1 MHSRWVSRALRA
13 TTVAVAVVFALS
25 CHRTKTGSAEPTLG
39 RNWIGSLDVVEEN
52 VPPTDLTKVKRED
65 LARHIEAIYRLKPD
79 RRFLCAVSDIHNLLG
94 GSQETAFVRHVDS
107 GGWLVR
113 LGKAEGGQLPELP
126 SFSDGLAFVRRWAA
140 QEWQLEKAG
149 GLQKADQGEVAR
161 LEERTWHSSYLE
173 HLQILDRANALAKKA
188 PRDAALMR
196 VAAEALLAVGLE
208 TQDITEM
215 LDPLLGRAMALLAVS
230 EASSGVPASARSLS
244 MLAAELGYWND
255 ALDIATALDPED
267 PWRLFLNRE
276 SAQLE
281 ALLAKTK
288 DPFIAVLAM
297 RAFAVRGDEDSMFA
311 VAGTAGITEPP
322 SFTFL
327 AAMVGMNSFSL
338 QPEVDERLAAEAFR
352 LAVSTRLP
360 TGEVRGLSPWE
371 RLRGLWDR
379 WRKRPSVALPVEAR
393 LREFEAA
400 VGSQADKLGGRL
412 VDKVTMAGILRAPLY
427 AALLAEA
434 HYYLDRLSSTPHAA
448 QLAAAIVDPPPGA
461 AAELKRWIEDRVAVR
476 DGIPG
481 GVERVAHDMGTLRR
495 LGVWPVF
502 RLIWSLG
509 GNLKVWWDPVARR
522 PIRGMFDGLDSRTSH
537 LVAASVLGGNLLWD
551 VKTWQRFAIAAA
563 QRDPGAL
570 QQPQLVFVVAN
581 LKDTALLWRLANR
594 VDLPI
599 GTRATALERLVEVAP
614 DQAGTGVAGLRRL
627 GDGIGPEASG
637 TVVRS
642 LVGVLEKL
650 GRSHDADRA
659 IDEWLATRGPS
670 AGLGYPAMLAFKS
683 QRLRRQ
689 GRLAEAW
696 QVIEP
701 AIDTW
706 KNDCLEEATLVLLEL
721 KRPEDA
727 LKVAEMAAERYPDAE
742 SGHALVA
749 QALWQLDR
757 PHEAAGRLKAG
768 LQGRSERA
776 WSESVASAFVR
787 EFRGLDFARAGR
799 ALEELQRAGVSA
811 QSLRDLALGV
821 GQHGNHKLAFTML
834 SALLG
839 TDPMKDQA
847 MLFAFRE
854 LREADGLEAALAWLQ
869 HRVPVLT
876 DPVIIL
882 AYSIGADDIV
892 WDYPGQRVGRDKS
905 FLWVL
910 LRAAA
915 YARAPQPRPERREL
929 ILEYCRHQPEGTW
942 NSVYPR
948 YLLGE
953 IDERAVLAFATDRSA
968 ICTVAWLIGTR
979 KASEGKVGEA
989 ADWFQV
995 AMETGEQGQPPYS
1008 LSYELM
1014 AKWAGT
1020 KKLMENLATEKVLF

>member
-1 MHSRWVSRALRA
+1 VAL
-13 TTVAVAVVFALS
+13 AVVFALS
-25 CHRTKTGSAEPTLG
+25 CHKTPAKSPEPTLG
-39 RNWIGSLDVVEEN
+39 RNWIGSLEIVEED

-79 RRFLCAVSDIHNLLG
+79 RRFLSAISDVHRLLG
-94 GSQETAFVRHVDS
+94 GSQETAFVRYVGN

-113 LGKAEGGQLPELP
+113 LGKTEVGQLPELP
-126 SFSDGLAFVRRWAA
+126 SFSDCLAFVRRWAA
-140 QEWQLEKAG
+140 QEWQLQRG
-149 GLQKADQGEVAR
+149 RGLQKADQGEVAR
-161 LEERTWHSSYLE
+161 LDERTWQSSYLE

-188 PRDAALMR
+188 PRDAALMS

-255 ALDIATALDPED
+255 ALDIATTLGPED
-267 PWRLFLNRE
+267 PWRLFLSRDG
-276 SAQLE
+276 AQLE

-297 RAFAVRGDEDSMFA
+297 RAYAVRGNEEGVVE
-311 VAGTAGITEPP
+311 VARTVGIAEPP

-338 QPEVDERLAAEAFR
+338 QPEVDERLTAEAFR

-360 TGEVRGLSPWE
+360 TGEVRGPSPWR
-371 RLRGLWDR
+371 RLRGLWDT
-379 WRKRPSVALPVEAR
+379 WRKRPPVALPVEAR

-400 VGSQADKLGGRL
+400 VGSQADRLGGPL
-412 VDKVTMAGILRAPLY
+412 VDRVTMAAILRAPLY

-434 HYYLDRLSSTPHAA
+434 SYYLDLLSSTPHAA
-448 QLAAAIVDPPPGA
+448 KLAASIVDPPAGA

-476 DGIPG
+476 NAVPG
-481 GVERVAHDMGTLRR
+481 GVERVARDIETLRC
-495 LGVWPVF
+495 LGGWPVS
-502 RLIWSLG
+502 RLLWSMRAG
-509 GNLKVWWDPVARR
+509 AQVWWDPVVRH
-522 PIRGMFDGLDSRTSH
+522 PIRGMFDGWDTRTSH
-537 LVAASVLGGNLLWD
+537 LVGASVAGADFLWD
-551 VKTWQRFAIAAA
+551 VRPWQRYAIAAA

-570 QQPQLVFVVAN
+570 NEPQLAFVVAN
-581 LKDTALLWRLANR
+581 LKDNALLWRMANR
-594 VDLPI
+594 VDLPA
-599 GTRATALERLVEVAP
+599 GTRATVLERLAEVAP
-614 DQAGTGVAGLRRL
+614 DQATAVVAALRTLADGTGPGES
-627 GDGIGPEASG
+627 DI
-637 TVVRS
+637 VVKS
-642 LVGVLEKL
+642 LVEVFEKL
-650 GRSHDADRA
+650 GRSHDADRVV
-659 IDEWLATRGPS
+659 DEWLATRGPS
-670 AGLGYPAMLAFKS
+670 AGLGYPAMLAFKA

-689 GRLAEAW
+689 GHFSEAW

-706 KNDCLEEATLVLLEL
+706 KGDCLEEAALVLLEL

-727 LKVAEMAAERYPDAE
+727 LKVAEMEAERYPDGE

-749 QALWQLDR
+749 QALWRLDR
-757 PHEAAGRLKAG
+757 LHEAAGRLKAG
-768 LQGRSERA
+768 LEGRSQRA

-787 EFRGLDFARAGR
+787 EFPGLDFARAGR

-811 QSLRDLALGV
+811 QSLRDLAVGL
-821 GQHGNHKLAFTML
+821 GQHGKHKLAFTML
-834 SALLG
+834 SALLA
-839 TDPMKDQA
+839 TDPMKDQT
-847 MLFAFRE
+847 MLFAFKE
-854 LREADGLEAALAWLQ
+854 LREADGLEAALVWLRQ
-869 HRVPVLT
+869 RVPVLT
-876 DPVIIL
+876 DPVIIQ
-882 AYSIGADDIV
+882 AYRIGADDLV
-892 WDYPGQRVGRDKS
+892 WDYPGQRVGHDKS

-915 YARAPQPRPERREL
+915 YARAPQPMPERREL
-929 ILEYCRHQPEGTW
+929 ILEYCRHQPEGTFY
-942 NSVYPR
+942 SAYPR
-948 YLLGE
+948 FLLGE
-953 IDERAVLAFATDRSA
+953 IDERAVLALATDMSA
-968 ICTVAWLIGTR
+968 ICTVAWVIGTR
-979 KASEGKVGEA
+979 KACEGKVVEA

-995 AMETGEQGQPPYS
+995 AMETGEQSQPPYAF
-1008 LSYELM
+1008 SYELM